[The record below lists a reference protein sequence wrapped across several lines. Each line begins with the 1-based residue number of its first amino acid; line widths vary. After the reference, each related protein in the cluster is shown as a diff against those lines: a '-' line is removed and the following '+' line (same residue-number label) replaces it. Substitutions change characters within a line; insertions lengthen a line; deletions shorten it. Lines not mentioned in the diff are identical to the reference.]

1 MMVREGFDSSL
12 SELKTQVVQMMDD
25 VDEIMEKS
33 VRSLIEQDM
42 ETARWAISFDDVID
56 SLRDDIEERCIDLLA
71 LQQPPDGLVDGAWHQ
86 RHDDQHVTLLTHAVC
101 PILCLAHERRCP
113 G

>member
-1 MMVREGFDSSL
+1 MVREGFDLSL

-42 ETARWAISFDDVID
+42 
-56 SLRDDIEERCIDLLA
+56 
-71 LQQPPDGLVDGAWHQ
+71 
-86 RHDDQHVTLLTHAVC
+86 
-101 PILCLAHERRCP
+101 
-113 G
+113 

>member
-1 MMVREGFDSSL
+1 MVREGFDLSL

-56 SLRDDIEERCIDLLA
+56 ALRDDIEERCIDLLA
-71 LQQPPDGLVDGAWHQ
+71 LQQPAARDL
-86 RHDDQHVTLLTHAVC
+86 R
-101 PILCLAHERRCP
+101 ILFSILSIVNDLERM
-113 G
+113 GDYSVNIAKEAI

>member
-1 MMVREGFDSSL
+1 MMVREGFDLSL
-12 SELKTQVVQMMDD
+12 RELKTQVVQMMDD

-56 SLRDDIEERCIDLLA
+56 SLRDDIEER
-71 LQQPPDGLVDGAWHQ
+71 
-86 RHDDQHVTLLTHAVC
+86 
-101 PILCLAHERRCP
+101 
-113 G
+113 